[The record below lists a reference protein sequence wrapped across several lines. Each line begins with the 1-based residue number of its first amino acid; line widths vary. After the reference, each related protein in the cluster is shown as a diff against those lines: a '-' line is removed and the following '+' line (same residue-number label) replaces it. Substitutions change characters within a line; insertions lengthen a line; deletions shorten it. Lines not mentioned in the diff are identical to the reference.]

1 MTRSVRAARR
11 SRRGRPP
18 AGHSDAHRQV
28 VLDSAFQLLVERGYR
43 RTTMAA
49 VAERAGSSKETL
61 YAWFGD
67 KPGLFVALVRREAE
81 AMNQR
86 VLLALSSERVTDPAE
101 TLTAFATGLLRLL
114 LGERS
119 VAINR
124 AAIGELDSAPELAGV
139 LLAQGRHRTGP
150 IVEAYLARLAAQG
163 HLAIDDP
170 AEAFTLLY
178 GLVVQDLQIRALLGD
193 RLPERDLAQH
203 ARAAV
208 NRFLA
213 LTISRT
219 GSAAKARPGR

>member
-1 MTRSVRAARR
+1 MTQSVRATRG

-28 VLDSAFQLLVERGYR
+28 VLDSAFELLVERGYR
-43 RTTMAA
+43 RTTMTA

-67 KPGLFVALVRREAE
+67 KPGLFVALVRRAE

-86 VLLALSSERVTDPAE
+86 VLLALNSEHVSDPAE

-124 AAIGELDSAPELAGV
+124 AAIGELDSAPELASV

-163 HLAIDDP
+163 RLAIDDP

-208 NRFLA
+208 DRFLA
-213 LTISRT
+213 LTTSKTR
-219 GSAAKARPGR
+219 SAAKARPRR